1 MTPEIALL
9 VGLSIGVGILLFMVR
24 SLASRI
30 GALEERMSHGG
41 GGPSS
46 GGEDQRVR
54 HMRSIL
60 ERYRN
65 LAPTPPRQPGQA
77 PFIRNT

>member
-9 VGLSIGVGILLFMVR
+9 VGLSIGVGILLVMVR

-30 GALEERMSHGG
+30 GALEERMSHGV

-54 HMRSIL
+54 HMRGIL
-60 ERYRN
+60 ERYRSM
-65 LAPTPPRQPGQA
+65 APAPPRQPGQA
-77 PFIRNT
+77 PFIKNT